1 VSSGTIL
8 RVEGLRT
15 HLQTDNGTVRA
26 VDDVS
31 LTVYA
36 DETVAIVGE
45 SGCGKTMTALSIM
58 RLLPAQA
65 RILSGSIYFED
76 KDLLNMSFDDLRKIR
91 GSRVSMIYQDP
102 MTFLNP
108 LMTIGNQV
116 AEVLL
121 VHDSIGKK
129 EARKRVL
136 EVFDLLGIPSPVR
149 VFESYPHQLSGG
161 MRQRVIIA
169 MGIACHPTL
178 LIADEPTTALD
189 VSIQAQI
196 MELLKETR
204 IKLKNSLLLISH
216 DLGLVAE
223 NCDRAYVM
231 YAGHVVEHADIVTIF
246 EHPQHPYT
254 RGLLRSNLSADRRME
269 KFETIEG
276 EVANLISP
284 PPGCAFHP
292 RCASKIDIC
301 DKKLPPMVELSTGHE
316 ACCWLLT
323 SKKTAG

>member
-169 MGIACHPTL
+169 MGIACRPTL

-301 DKKLPPMVELSTGHE
+301 DKKLPPMVELSTGHG

>member
-254 RGLLRSNLSADRRME
+254 RGLLRSNLSADRRTE

-284 PPGCAFHP
+284 PTGCAFHP

-301 DKKLPPMVELSTGHE
+301 DKKLPPMVGLSTGHE

-323 SKKTAG
+323 SQRAEG

>member
-1 VSSGTIL
+1 
-8 RVEGLRT
+8 
-15 HLQTDNGTVRA
+15 
-26 VDDVS
+26 
-31 LTVYA
+31 
-36 DETVAIVGE
+36 
-45 SGCGKTMTALSIM
+45 
-58 RLLPAQA
+58 
-65 RILSGSIYFED
+65 
-76 KDLLNMSFDDLRKIR
+76 
-91 GSRVSMIYQDP
+91 
-102 MTFLNP
+102 
-108 LMTIGNQV
+108 
-116 AEVLL
+116 
-121 VHDSIGKK
+121 
-129 EARKRVL
+129 
-136 EVFDLLGIPSPVR
+136 
-149 VFESYPHQLSGG
+149 

-301 DKKLPPMVELSTGHE
+301 DKKLPPMVELSTGHG